1 MRPTLSGDV
10 RSALLPAP
18 EGKTVYITLGNSL
31 RGDDRVADYIAENL
45 QVPRGD
51 TVVIRAGNKPEG
63 IVDQAVRAHPAKTV
77 LIDAV
82 DFGGEAGTIR
92 VFDDADLS
100 ATALSTHRFPPT
112 VIAALLRED
121 TGSDVRLVGV
131 QIQQTSYGSP
141 MGKRVKESADR
152 IIDFLNT
159 CFAYPRP

>member
-10 RSALLPAP
+10 QSALLPSP
-18 EGKTVYITLGNSL
+18 EGKTIYVMLGNSL

-45 QVPRGD
+45 RAPQGNR
-51 TVVIRAGNKPEG
+51 VVIRAGNKPEG
-63 IVDQAVRAHPAKTV
+63 MLDQAVREHPAKTI

-100 ATALSTHRFPPT
+100 ATALSTHRFPPA
-112 VIAALLRED
+112 VIAALLKEE
-121 TGSDVRLVGV
+121 TGSDVRIVGV
-131 QIQQTSYGSP
+131 QIQQTSHGSP

-159 CFAYPRP
+159 CFTHPRP